1 MNERFGARLCLGLF
15 VASLLSLPIFPLFL
29 PPFVGPVVSTACV
42 TLAHIILGLF
52 YYFRPTRDLRVGLCA
67 LLGAA
72 SWATWVWCYWEEYS
86 AQMSLPNINI
96 AGLIAPISTLLTILF
111 LSSDNLKFGSTSRGG
126 KRYFAVGVAFMVL
139 VLVEVL
145 WTFLFQE
152 QNAEPAMSPDT
163 ASLVTVIILRAAP
176 VILTVVTWAIA
187 LSTQDKKPRRLLIGA
202 GTLALLSFF
211 IPFVTAF
218 SSVFAFAAWA
228 NTRVKH

>member
-15 VASLLSLPIFPLFL
+15 VASLLLLPIFPLFL
-29 PPFVGPVVSTACV
+29 PPFVGPVVGTAFV

-52 YYFRPTRDLRVGLCA
+52 YYFRLTRDLRVGLCA

-96 AGLIAPISTLLTILF
+96 AGLIAPIATLLTILF
-111 LSSDNLKFGSTSRGG
+111 LSSDSLKFGSTSRSG
-126 KRYFAVGVAFMVL
+126 KRYFAVGVAFTVL

-152 QNAEPAMSPDT
+152 QLAEPAMSPDM
-163 ASLVTVIILRAAP
+163 ASLVTVIILRRTSHSHRGYLGHRAFHPRQKAP
-176 VILTVVTWAIA
+176 APADW
-187 LSTQDKKPRRLLIGA
+187 RR
-202 GTLALLSFF
+202 SFGPAELF
-211 IPFVTAF
+211 HPVCHGIF
-218 SSVFAFAAWA
+218 SSICF
-228 NTRVKH
+228 RGMG